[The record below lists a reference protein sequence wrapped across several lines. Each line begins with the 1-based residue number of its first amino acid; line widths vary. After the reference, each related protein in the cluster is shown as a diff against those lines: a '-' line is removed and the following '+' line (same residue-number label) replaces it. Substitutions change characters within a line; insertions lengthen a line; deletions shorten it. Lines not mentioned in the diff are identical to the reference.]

1 METYT
6 AERVEIRSNRV
17 QPRQLD
23 GDLIDPGK
31 RMKIHVKHR
40 ALLLCVPQPDS
51 DPDLAYD
58 SAGRAA
64 GGRGGARRG
73 EGGQVSSTEPVPETR
88 MMPGDELSADDASHA
103 LRHYGRW
110 PLLRDAFVRFR
121 YGDGFSHSR
130 ALGLQLCLAIVP
142 FLIALSG
149 LATDLGAEEGGQ
161 VVADTVVALTPG
173 ASDRWSATCCNT
185 DEGTEDAGEFAL
197 VVGLITGL
205 IALTHGDGADRA
217 RREPDL
223 RGGTR
228 PPGAGQVRPGRRAR
242 GGRRPA
248 RAVRVPAARGRRRGR
263 RLARRGTAAGAAALR
278 TAWDWVRWPLSLVL
292 IVFAVGLLFEQ
303 SPRRKQPALSWLLF
317 GAAVATVLW
326 WLASLLLAGYVRISD
341 DFGATYGP
349 LTAIMALLL
358 WANLTGIAFFLGL
371 AFAAQLEA
379 QRVGVSPARR
389 RRTAGT
395 PV

>member
-1 METYT
+1 M
-6 AERVEIRSNRV
+6 
-17 QPRQLD
+17 
-23 GDLIDPGK
+23 
-31 RMKIHVKHR
+31 
-40 ALLLCVPQPDS
+40 
-51 DPDLAYD
+51 
-58 SAGRAA
+58 
-64 GGRGGARRG
+64 
-73 EGGQVSSTEPVPETR
+73 SSTEPVPETR
-88 MMPGDELSADDASHA
+88 MMPGDELSADDALEA

-173 ASDRWSATCCNT
+173 ASDPLVLDLLSA

-205 IALTHGDGADRA
+205 LALAQAMAQIERGANRIYGVERD
-217 RREPDL
+217 
-223 RGGTR
+223 
-228 PPGAGQVRPGRRAR
+228 
-242 GGRRPA
+242 RPA
-248 RAVRVPAARGRRRGR
+248 VPKYLRATVLAVIAGLPALAGFLLLVAGGAAGDS
-263 RLARRGTAAGAAALR
+263 LAREMGWSDAMR
-278 TAWDWVRWPLSLVL
+278 TAWDVVRWPVSLAL
-292 IVFAVGLLFEQ
+292 IVFAVGVLFEQ
-303 SPRRKQPALSWLLF
+303 APRRKQPALSWLLF
-317 GAAVATVLW
+317 GAAGATVLW
-326 WLASLLLAGYVRISD
+326 WVASLLLAGYVGISD
-341 DFGATYGP
+341 DFNATYGP

-379 QRVGVSPARR
+379 QRVGITRPAPEDRWHPGVDSEP
-389 RRTAGT
+389 AG
-395 PV
+395 